1 MMLLQFWWWSL
12 IFWWRVKEKL
22 WEWWWHA
29 AITIHLIRCGLM
41 TTGLCFWE
49 FVIPSY
55 RNPVTS
61 KVDPNIFLN
70 VLIFVVKWLSCVE
83 KALCF
88 SIFLVFFLL
97 ENIFWQFCRIVLMG
111 HLKCEGKKQQLRNL
125 SLLSTLVISEFFQ
138 AMRLRSACS
147 IMSLL
152 KPSFVQFVI
161 QKKGVFLVV
170 GSF

>member
-1 MMLLQFWWWSL
+1 MKGEGEMVGMTMACRYPYSTHMLRIDGNRPLFW
-12 IFWWRVKEKL
+12 RGRK
-22 WEWWWHA
+22 
-29 AITIHLIRCGLM
+29 
-41 TTGLCFWE
+41 E

-61 KVDPNIFLN
+61 KVDPNIFFN

-97 ENIFWQFCRIVLMG
+97 ENIFWHFCRIVLMG

-138 AMRLRSACS
+138 AMRSRSACS

-170 GSF
+170 RSF